1 MILGINLPSLV
12 ERKEMVVRGS
22 EKEKMRHKQDG

>member
-1 MILGINLPSLV
+1 MILGINLLSLV

-22 EKEKMRHKQDG
+22 EKEMMRHKQDG